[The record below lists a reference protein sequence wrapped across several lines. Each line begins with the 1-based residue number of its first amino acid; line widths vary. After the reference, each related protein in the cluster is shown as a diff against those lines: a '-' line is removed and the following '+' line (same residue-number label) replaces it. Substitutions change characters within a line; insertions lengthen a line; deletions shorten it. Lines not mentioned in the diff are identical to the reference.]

1 MLARH
6 STKLHSCLF
15 QGRAQ
20 GCCAG
25 QSFQHIPTRLISH
38 RSSYT
43 WNSYRHSV
51 ARCFSRAKAEEHQ
64 HSSVADEGQASEY
77 DDFDG
82 DDDAL
87 YERIAEE
94 LPIDL
99 ADDVDPEG
107 RELTL
112 EDLVTARKGIP
123 QSLRDELHAGD
134 VWGPPVSPSK
144 LLKYYSRSS
153 ELTLLPKRTRLDAET
168 HAVIRALSHGELS

>member
-6 STKLHSCLF
+6 SARLHSCTL

-38 RSSYT
+38 ISFYT
-43 WNSYRHSV
+43 WKSYRHSV
-51 ARCFSRAKAEEHQ
+51 ARCISHAEADEHQ
-64 HSSVADEGQASEY
+64 HSSAADEGQASEY
-77 DDFDG
+77 DDLN
-82 DDDAL
+82 DDAL

-112 EDLVTARKGIP
+112 EDLVTAREGTP
-123 QSLRDELHAGD
+123 RSLQSELYAGD
-134 VWGPPVSPSK
+134 AWGPPVS
-144 LLKYYSRSS
+144 R
-153 ELTLLPKRTRLDAET
+153 
-168 HAVIRALSHGELS
+168 